1 MPVGDFFMEKHMLN
15 LLIIGAGG
23 FIGAVLRYLTGIG
36 IHRLLNTYA
45 FPYGTLAV
53 NVLGCAVIGLLAGL
67 AASRGIM
74 GPELRTFLFIGLLG
88 GFTTFS
94 TFGFETLMLGDGGRL
109 GLALVNVL
117 ANVGLGLGAAWAA
130 YALAQRI

>member
-1 MPVGDFFMEKHMLN
+1 MLN

-23 FIGAVLRYLTGIG
+23 FMGAILRYLTGIG
-36 IHRLLNTYA
+36 VHRLLNTYA
-45 FPYGTLAV
+45 FPYGTLTV
-53 NVLGCAVIGLLAGL
+53 NVVGCTVIGLLAGL

-94 TFGFETLMLGDGGRL
+94 TFGFETLMIADGGRL